1 MSEERVLHIEGIP
14 TEKQRAFFDARARY
28 IAYGG
33 ARGGGKSWALRRKL
47 IGMCLRYSGIRCL
60 LVRRSYA
67 ELKANHLSPLLKE
80 YGPLLCYHAADK
92 YLEMAN
98 GSRIYL
104 GYCACDRDTLRYQG
118 QEYDVIAI
126 DEATQLSEY
135 QFSIFKACLRG
146 VGDYPRRMYLTCN
159 PGGIGHAYVKRLF
172 VDRNFRTN
180 EKPEDYEF
188 IPAQVYDN
196 EVLMRSDPEYL
207 SSLESLPPRLR
218 DAWLFGKWDVFEGQF
233 FAEFDPAIHVCS
245 PTAIPN
251 GVRWFAAMDYGFD
264 MLAALLMAVD
274 EEGRLYCVAE
284 HCESGLT
291 LSQAAECV
299 ARLCCNERVEYVVA
313 SPDLWNRRQDSGRS
327 GFEIMQGVMGMPP
340 MMAADDRRIQ
350 GWRVLREYLKTDGE
364 SPRLQIASSCTELI
378 RCLPALLCHP
388 TRVEDASD
396 HPHEVTHAPEALR
409 YGVMSRCLP
418 PMQERG
424 ESFRFSAHRRPS
436 YYN

>member
-1 MSEERVLHIEGIP
+1 
-14 TEKQRAFFDARARY
+14 
-28 IAYGG
+28 
-33 ARGGGKSWALRRKL
+33 
-47 IGMCLRYSGIRCL
+47 
-60 LVRRSYA
+60 
-67 ELKANHLSPLLKE
+67 
-80 YGPLLCYHAADK
+80 
-92 YLEMAN
+92 
-98 GSRIYL
+98 
-104 GYCACDRDTLRYQG
+104 
-118 QEYDVIAI
+118 
-126 DEATQLSEY
+126 
-135 QFSIFKACLRG
+135 
-146 VGDYPRRMYLTCN
+146 
-159 PGGIGHAYVKRLF
+159 
-172 VDRNFRTN
+172 
-180 EKPEDYEF
+180 
-188 IPAQVYDN
+188 
-196 EVLMRSDPEYL
+196 
-207 SSLESLPPRLR
+207 
-218 DAWLFGKWDVFEGQF
+218 
-233 FAEFDPAIHVCS
+233 
-245 PTAIPN
+245 
-251 GVRWFAAMDYGFD
+251 
-264 MLAALLMAVD
+264 
-274 EEGRLYCVAE
+274 VAE